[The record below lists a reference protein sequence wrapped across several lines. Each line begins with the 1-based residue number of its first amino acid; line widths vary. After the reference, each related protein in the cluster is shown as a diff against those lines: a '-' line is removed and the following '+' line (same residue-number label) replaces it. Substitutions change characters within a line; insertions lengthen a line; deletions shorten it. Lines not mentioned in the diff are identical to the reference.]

1 MRALVA
7 VVAAGA
13 LLSSQLVLVEL
24 HRPDG
29 SPILINPKQVTS
41 LREPQAGGH
50 FAKGTRCLIY
60 LTNGNFVTVRETCTE
75 AVRLLA
81 HPLIEPEP

>member
-1 MRALVA
+1 MRALV
-7 VVAAGA
+7 VVSAAGA

-41 LREPQAGGH
+41 LRTPPSGH
-50 FAKGTRCLIY
+50 VAKGTNCLIY
-60 LTNGNFVTVRETCTE
+60 LTNGNFVTVRESCAD
-75 AVRLLA
+75 AVKALS
-81 HPLIEPEP
+81 HPLLDDPER